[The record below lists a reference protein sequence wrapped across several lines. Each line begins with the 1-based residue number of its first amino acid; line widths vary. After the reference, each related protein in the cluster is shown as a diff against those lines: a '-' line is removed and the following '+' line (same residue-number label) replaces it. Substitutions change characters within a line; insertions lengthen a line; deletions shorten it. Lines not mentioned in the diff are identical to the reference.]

1 MKSQGGRAQS
11 SRKVVI
17 VTGTPGTGKTAF
29 SRRLARQVGAK
40 YIPLTQFVSRHRLY
54 SGVDRERKSKIV
66 NLVLTREKLGS
77 LISQTGGVTIVDTH
91 IPGGIVPKRM
101 VKLIF
106 VLRCHPRILESR
118 LKRKGWSASKVSE
131 NVLAEILD
139 ACLTSAVEYYGWDRV
154 IQLDTSRASISKCVA
169 AAKRILRQPTKKGGT
184 VDWIAALNKDH
195 MLYRYLE

>member
-1 MKSQGGRAQS
+1 MKTSTSQ
-11 SRKVVI
+11 SRKAVI
-17 VTGTPGTGKTAF
+17 VTGTPGTGKSEF
-29 SRRLARQVGAK
+29 SRRLAKEIEAK
-40 YIPLTQFVSRHRLY
+40 HVPLSQFVSRHRLY

-66 NLVLTREKLGS
+66 NLALTRERLGE
-77 LISQTGGVTIVDTH
+77 LISKTHGTTIVDTH
-91 IPGGIVPKRM
+91 IPGGIIARRM
-101 VKLIF
+101 VRLIL

-154 IQLDTSRASISKCVA
+154 IQLDTSRASVNKCVA
-169 AAKRILRQPTKKGGT
+169 AAKRILRKPTKKGSE
-184 VDWIAALNKDH
+184 VDWIGALDKDH